1 MNQDN
6 KNEGCCPSIH
16 AKTPEII
23 LIIGFTL
30 SLISL
35 TVKLI
40 ILIWCIKYSYSLL
53 IIGIILMALSTISLV
68 LSIILRVWRSN
79 GSVFNT
85 KFLSSFCIAS
95 INFVLVIINILSSI
109 YEEILFSFVISIF
122 IFYFNDSR
130 EHNHEYYIIK
140 HILDDFNY
148 DTDSEIKEN
157 YRNSIE
163 NFDEV
168 FKKAKRYLKALNIM
182 NKNFKQNVFEGL
194 NRDKALKK
202 IKILKILPWIT
213 INFNIMI
220 QVIMLIFIIIL
231 ILKISAKFDL
241 GSQHLD
247 TNQSVNN
254 KMLGNSNN
262 LNPNGSESKEL
273 KEKKEK
279 KEKKKKKRRKKK
291 SV

>member
-16 AKTPEII
+16 AKIFEII

-30 SLISL
+30 SLIL
-35 TVKLI
+35 LIVKLI
-40 ILIWCIKYSYSLL
+40 ILVWCIKYSNSLL

-85 KFLSSFCIAS
+85 KFLSSFCVAS

-109 YEEILFSFVISIF
+109 YEEILFSFVISFF
-122 IFYFNDSR
+122 IFYYEDSR
-130 EHNHEYYIIK
+130 EYNQDWYNIYR
-140 HILDDFNY
+140 ILSRLEDDP
-148 DTDSEIKEN
+148 DSEVKE
-157 YRNSIE
+157 YCRNRIE
-163 NFDEV
+163 NCDEV
-168 FKKAKRYLKALNIM
+168 YKKAKKYLIALDIMKKTFRQNIDED
-182 NKNFKQNVFEGL
+182 FEDP
-194 NRDKALKK
+194 DKILKK

-213 INFNIMI
+213 INFNILI

-231 ILKISAKFDL
+231 ILKISAKFDS

-279 KEKKKKKRRKKK
+279 KKKKRRKKK
-291 SV
+291 SI

>member
-16 AKTPEII
+16 AKIFEII

-30 SLISL
+30 SLIL
-35 TVKLI
+35 LIVKLI
-40 ILIWCIKYSYSLL
+40 ILVWCIKYSNSLL

-85 KFLSSFCIAS
+85 KFLSSFCVAS

-109 YEEILFSFVISIF
+109 YEEILFSFVISF
-122 IFYFNDSR
+122 FTFYFEDEDNE
-130 EHNHEYYIIK
+130 EHDDVIYILGKFERIPES
-140 HILDDFNY
+140 L
-148 DTDSEIKEN
+148 IKEYCRN
-157 YRNSIE
+157 YIE
-163 NFDEV
+163 NCDEV
-168 FKKAKRYLKALNIM
+168 YKKAKKYLIALDIMKKTFRQNIYED
-182 NKNFKQNVFEGL
+182 FEDL
-194 NRDKALKK
+194 DKILKK

-213 INFNIMI
+213 INFNILI

-231 ILKISAKFDL
+231 ILKISAKFDS
-241 GSQHLD
+241 GSQQLV

-279 KEKKKKKRRKKK
+279 KKKKRRKKK
-291 SV
+291 SI

>member
-16 AKTPEII
+16 AKIFEII

-30 SLISL
+30 SLILL

-68 LSIILRVWRSN
+68 LSIILRVWRSD

-85 KFLSSFCIAS
+85 KFLSSFCIAI
-95 INFVLVIINILSSI
+95 INLVLVIINLLSSI
-109 YEEILFSFVISIF
+109 AEEVLFSFVISSFNLIF
-122 IFYFNDSR
+122 DDDVSDHLIDIM
-130 EHNHEYYIIK
+130 EYLNIY
-140 HILDDFNY
+140 
-148 DTDSEIKEN
+148 SEE
-157 YRNSIE
+157 E
-163 NFDEV
+163 VANFFDWMDNFEEV
-168 FKKAKRYLKALNIM
+168 FKTAKKHYKAYNFFLDIMKRNYDVKM
-182 NKNFKQNVFEGL
+182 FDGL
-194 NRDKALKK
+194 NRDEILKK
-202 IKILKILPWIT
+202 IKVLKILPWIT
-213 INFNIMI
+213 INFNILI
-220 QVIMLIFIIIL
+220 QVIMFIFIIIL

-279 KEKKKKKRRKKK
+279 KKKKRRKKK
-291 SV
+291 SI

>member
-16 AKTPEII
+16 AKIFEII

-30 SLISL
+30 SLIL
-35 TVKLI
+35 LIVKLI
-40 ILIWCIKYSYSLL
+40 ILVWCIKYSNSLL

-85 KFLSSFCIAS
+85 KFLSSFCVAS

-122 IFYFNDSR
+122 IFYFEDEDNQEHEDIDDILYAFNYLSDSR
-130 EHNHEYYIIK
+130 IKYY
-140 HILDDFNY
+140 Y
-148 DTDSEIKEN
+148 G
-157 YRNSIE
+157 SIE
-163 NFDEV
+163 NFDKI
-168 FKKAKRYLKALNIM
+168 FKKAKKYLKALNIM

-213 INFNIMI
+213 INFNILI

-231 ILKISAKFDL
+231 ILKTSSKFDSL
-241 GSQHLD
+241 SQHLD

-279 KEKKKKKRRKKK
+279 KKKKRRKKK
-291 SV
+291 SI

>member
-16 AKTPEII
+16 AKIFEII

-30 SLISL
+30 SLIL
-35 TVKLI
+35 LIVKLI
-40 ILIWCIKYSYSLL
+40 ILIWCIKYSNSLL

-122 IFYFNDSR
+122 ILYFEGEDNEENGDIQRILSKFDR
-130 EHNHEYYIIK
+130 MPESLIKEYYR
-140 HILDDFNY
+140 DDV
-148 DTDSEIKEN
+148 
-157 YRNSIE
+157 E

-168 FKKAKRYLKALNIM
+168 FKKAKKYLISLNIM
-182 NKNFKQNVFEGL
+182 NKNFRYNVFENL
-194 NRDKALKK
+194 NEDKALKK

-213 INFNIMI
+213 INFNILI

-231 ILKISAKFDL
+231 ILKISAKFDS

-279 KEKKKKKRRKKK
+279 KKKKRRKKK
-291 SV
+291 SI